1 MKHYV
6 TEVKKIFET
15 EYVKVFLLDE
25 KRNAE
30 IQSVLSD
37 LDCVKRVN
45 ITGSNSPNNPSETLT
60 VYPKRMYD
68 GQTLNKR
75 IVSFL
80 DSYFTGVVDNSEAVR
95 NEAHF
100 KGILDKIINAL
111 NGARVSIVV
120 AMSWFTNDTLL
131 EKLVQKQNEGV
142 DVKVAIYD
150 DGINKKHGVD
160 LSRLKTVYKVKA
172 ERGSIMHNKFCV
184 IDNQVVI
191 TGSYNWTNNA
201 ETRNDENVT
210 VQYDP
215 KSATEYTV
223 KYNELIKP
231 LNQSWIYS

>member
-1 MKHYV
+1 MKQYA
-6 TEVKKIFET
+6 TEIRKTYDT

-100 KGILDKIINAL
+100 KDIQDKIINAL

-150 DGINKKHGVD
+150 DGINKTHGVD

-172 ERGSIMHNKFCV
+172 ERGGIMHNKFCV
-184 IDNQVVI
+184 IDNQLVI

-215 KSATEYTV
+215 KSATAYSV
-223 KYNELIKP
+223 KFNELTKHFK
-231 LNQSWIYS
+231 

>member
-1 MKHYV
+1 MNHYA
-6 TEVKKIFET
+6 TEIRKTYDT

-30 IQSVLSD
+30 IQLVLSD

-80 DSYFTGVVDNSEAVR
+80 DGYFTGVVDNSEAVR

-100 KGILDKIINAL
+100 KGIQDKIINAL

-150 DGINKKHGVD
+150 DGINKTHGVD

-172 ERGSIMHNKFCV
+172 ERGGIMHNKFCV
-184 IDNQVVI
+184 IDNQLVI

-215 KSATEYTV
+215 KSATEFSV
-223 KYNELIKP
+223 EFNELIKVT
-231 LNQSWIYS
+231 QTK

>member
-1 MKHYV
+1 MKQYA
-6 TEVKKIFET
+6 TEIRKTYDT

-75 IVSFL
+75 IVNFL
-80 DSYFTGVVDNSEAVR
+80 DSYFAGEVDNSEAVR

-100 KGILDKIINAL
+100 KGIQDKIINAL
-111 NGARVSIVV
+111 SGARVSIVV
-120 AMSWFTNDTLL
+120 AMSWFTNNALL
-131 EKLVQKQNEGV
+131 DKLVQKQNEGV
-142 DVKVAIYD
+142 DVKLVIYD
-150 DGINKKHGVD
+150 DGINKIHGVD
-160 LSRLKTVYKVKA
+160 LNRLKAVCKVKA
-172 ERGSIMHNKFCV
+172 ERGGIMHNKFCV
-184 IDNQVVI
+184 IDNQLVI

-215 KSATEYTV
+215 KSATEFSV
-223 KYNELIKP
+223 EFNNLIR
-231 LNQSWIYS
+231 NV

>member
-1 MKHYV
+1 MKQYA
-6 TEVKKIFET
+6 TEIRKTYDT

-100 KGILDKIINAL
+100 KDIQDKIINAL

-150 DGINKKHGVD
+150 DGINKTHGVD

-172 ERGSIMHNKFCV
+172 ERGGIMHNKFCV
-184 IDNQVVI
+184 IDNQLVI

-201 ETRNDENVT
+201 ETHNDENVT

-215 KSATEYTV
+215 KSATEYSV
-223 KYNELIKP
+223 KFNELIKHF
-231 LNQSWIYS
+231 N

>member
-1 MKHYV
+1 MKQYA
-6 TEVKKIFET
+6 TEIRKTYDT

-80 DSYFTGVVDNSEAVR
+80 DSYFCGVVDNSEAVR

-100 KGILDKIINAL
+100 EDIQNKIINAL

-172 ERGSIMHNKFCV
+172 ERGGIMHNKFCV

-223 KYNELIKP
+223 KYNELIKH
-231 LNQSWIYS
+231 LNQSRIYS